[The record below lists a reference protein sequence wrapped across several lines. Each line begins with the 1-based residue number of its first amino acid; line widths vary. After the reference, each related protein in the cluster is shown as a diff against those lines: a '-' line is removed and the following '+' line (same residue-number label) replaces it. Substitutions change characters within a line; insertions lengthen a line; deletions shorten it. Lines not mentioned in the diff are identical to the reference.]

1 MNRRNH
7 QYHDQDRQQTQR
19 KDQLSEEQTSKYKI
33 QLVHDRKW
41 ATRFY
46 PDTSLEKG
54 AQQIP
59 ENRSQRDHK
68 TTKQQPAVNWR
79 FSKPYHGTS
88 DYPRKQSANSLV
100 PTKNPL
106 PIQKVLSPIERSAAT
121 EEKRCSVRHVRRANE
136 E

>member
-1 MNRRNH
+1 
-7 QYHDQDRQQTQR
+7 
-19 KDQLSEEQTSKYKI
+19 LSEEQTSKYKI
-33 QLVHDRKW
+33 QLVHDRKR
-41 ATRFY
+41 TPRLY
-46 PDTSLEKG
+46 PNTPLEKG

-100 PTKNPL
+100 PSKNPL
-106 PIQKVLSPIERSAAT
+106 PIQKVPSPIQRSAAT
-121 EEKRCSVRHVRRANE
+121 EEKRRSVRHVRRANE
-136 E
+136 Q